1 MGMRHWLG
9 TSDGGGEQVTVDK
22 LRDDLRLLATDM
34 EQLLKAT
41 ANNTSSR
48 MSAVR
53 ARAQESLNAAK
64 TRVTDAQETAWAR
77 ACAASKV
84 TGEYVKENPWQVLA
98 VVAAAGLVVGFFLA
112 RPSEAD
118 A

>member
-1 MGMRHWLG
+1 MGMRNWLA
-9 TSDGGGEQVTVDK
+9 SSNGGGEVTVDK

-41 ANNTSSR
+41 ANNTGRQMSS
-48 MSAVR
+48 VR

-64 TRVTDAQETAWAR
+64 ARVTDAQETAWAK
-77 ACAASKV
+77 ACSASKV
-84 TGEYVKENPWQVLA
+84 TGEYVRENPWQVLA
-98 VVAAAGLVVGFFLA
+98 AVAAAGLVVGFFLA
-112 RPSEAD
+112 RPSGAD

>member
-1 MGMRHWLG
+1 MGMRHWVG
-9 TSDGGGEQVTVDK
+9 SSNGGAEQVTVDK

-53 ARAQESLNAAK
+53 ARAQESLSAAK
-64 TRVTDAQETAWAR
+64 ARVTDAQENAWAR
-77 ACAASKV
+77 ACSASKASS
-84 TGEYVKENPWQVLA
+84 EYVRDNPWQVLA
-98 VVAAAGLVVGFFLA
+98 VVAAAGLVLGFFLA